1 MIEKEKDADS
11 SLQCYIT
18 FMYWPRWDVFT
29 SSMLKVPSEPVAK
42 PPAFK
47 GLQNLSAPIWNSE
60 SVKNLKDIIKE
71 LDIQC
76 CWISV
81 RNFSSASLEALL
93 M

>member
-1 MIEKEKDADS
+1 
-11 SLQCYIT
+11 
-18 FMYWPRWDVFT
+18 
-29 SSMLKVPSEPVAK
+29 VAK